1 MFSSRGDS
9 HNYLHTLWI
18 FGERTIQATEI
29 TKTHQ
34 EQTINKRIHNKS
46 HGGQS

>member
-1 MFSSRGDS
+1 MCFPA
-9 HNYLHTLWI
+9 
-18 FGERTIQATEI
+18 GEILTIIYIHCGLRTIQATEI